1 MRPIPPAFRPLTA
14 CAVTLLLALLAP
26 RTAIAQNP
34 PRTAQYLE
42 QLAAAVNGYSGGGV
56 IYVVMCGRHYPYKV
70 LGAFASAP
78 EAQAAAGMAQTR
90 GDGPCYVEG
99 PYYSDNTYAGGVVTF
114 GKGCSKQ
121 IDSSC
126 PLADSTA
133 KTAIVVPMTQVE
145 NVVVTVRLRDGRQLT
160 DTFPPDR
167 SEAIFF
173 TMSAIDKL
181 LIPYLVR
188 VYGVEYAASQREQ
201 FMRRYGAHPRE
212 QGN

>member
-14 CAVTLLLALLAP
+14 FAVTLLLALLAP

-56 IYVVMCGRHYPYKV
+56 VYIVMCGRHYPYKV
-70 LGAFASAP
+70 LGAFASAA
-78 EAQAAAGMAQTR
+78 EAQQAAAAVQAK
-90 GDGPCYVEG
+90 DGPCYVEG
-99 PYYSDNTYAGGVVTF
+99 PYTSDNTYAAGAVTF

-133 KTAIVVPMTQVE
+133 RTAMIVPKTQVE

-160 DTFPPDR
+160 DTFPADR

>member
-1 MRPIPPAFRPLTA
+1 MRPNAALVLTLMA
-14 CAVTLLLALLAP
+14 ASLVLPRCAAT
-26 RTAIAQNP
+26 QNP

-56 IYVVMCGRHYPYKV
+56 VYIVMCGRHYPYKV
-70 LGAFASAP
+70 LGAFATAA
-78 EAQAAAGMAQTR
+78 EAQQAAATVQAK
-90 GDGPCYVEG
+90 DGPCYVEG
-99 PYYSDNTYAGGVVTF
+99 PYTSDNTYAGGAVTF
-114 GKGCSKQ
+114 GKGCNKQ

-133 KTAIVVPMTQVE
+133 RTAFVVPMTQVE
-145 NVVVTVRLRDGRQLT
+145 NVIVTIRLRDGRQMT

-167 SEAIFF
+167 SEAMFF
-173 TMSAIDKL
+173 TMSAVDKL

-188 VYGVEYAASQREQ
+188 VYGVEFAAAQRQ
-201 FMRRYGAHPRE
+201 LFMRRYGARPRE